1 VTAATEPTPA
11 AVQTSSAGAR
21 PPVAVITGVGR
32 AGQVGEAIA
41 QHFAGLG
48 WQLVLLD
55 RDATELAARA
65 AALTVAGAP
74 VTALP
79 LDLTDESAVLG
90 AAAQVR
96 ARVGPA
102 VHALVCAAGGFA
114 MSGPVAEA
122 GLDGL
127 HRQVA
132 ISLVTA
138 AAASRAFLP
147 LLRDGRGGI
156 VYFASAAVLEGGR
169 VAGMSAY
176 AAAKAGVLAL
186 MRAVAQEEAPHGVRA
201 NAVAPTAIRTAANVS
216 AMGDGV
222 AYVERETVAQA
233 VHWLATTP
241 SVSGQVLRLG

>member
-1 VTAATEPTPA
+1 MTPGAA
-11 AVQTSSAGAR
+11 SDRS
-21 PPVAVITGVGR
+21 PVVAITGVGR

-41 QHFAGLG
+41 THFAGLG
-48 WQLVLLD
+48 WRLVLLD
-55 RDATELAARA
+55 RDATELSARA
-65 AALTVAGAP
+65 EALRAGGARVLAQP
-74 VTALP
+74 V
-79 LDLTDESAVLG
+79 DLTDEAAVV
-90 AAAQVR
+90 AAAEATR
-96 ARVGPA
+96 AQFGPA

-114 MSGPVAEA
+114 MSGPVADASLEI
-122 GLDGL
+122 L
-127 HRQVA
+127 HKQLA

-138 AAASRAFLP
+138 TVASKAFLP
-147 LLRDGRGGI
+147 LLREGRGGL
-156 VYFASAAVLEGGR
+156 VYFASAAVLDGGR

-186 MRAVAQEEAPHGVRA
+186 MRAVAQEEAAHGVRV